1 MTLYNSEWILKPL
14 SELCEIVI
22 GRTPSRSKPEYWGK
36 GYEWLSI
43 SDMNEKKYISV
54 TKETITDEG
63 ASLCKDKLLSINTV
77 VFSFKLSIGK
87 VSILDAPMYTNEAIV
102 GLPIKDP
109 SLLYTDYL
117 YYVLKTLD
125 VSSKTDRAV
134 MGATLNKKKLE
145 QIKIPLPPLEEQK
158 RIAKILDKADEIRHK
173 RKESIRL
180 TDELLRSTFLDMFGD
195 IEGKKWILFTVE
207 DIIKQ
212 RRNSIRTGPFGS
224 KLLHSEFV
232 DEGIAVLGIDN
243 AVQNTF
249 KWAKPRFITE
259 EKYAQLKRFTVYPDD
274 VLITIMGTCG
284 RCAIVPSD
292 CPKAINTKHLCCI
305 TLDQTKCLP
314 QFLHSYFLIHPEAQK
329 YLKMDA
335 KGAIM
340 DGLNMTIIKK
350 LPVPLVPIDLQKDY
364 QKIYQKY
371 EKFKN
376 QLQSYYQESENLF
389 NSLLQRAFKGEL

>member
-145 QIKIPLPPLEEQK
+145 QIKIPLPPLEKQK

-173 RKESIRL
+173 RKESISL

-329 YLKMDA
+329 YLKMNA

-340 DGLNMTIIKK
+340 DELNMTIIKK

>member
-145 QIKIPLPPLEEQK
+145 QVKIPLPPLEEQK

-329 YLKMDA
+329 YLKMNA

>member
-195 IEGKKWILFTVE
+195 IVGKNWILFTVE

-329 YLKMDA
+329 YLKMNA

-364 QKIYQKY
+364 QKKV
-371 EKFKN
+371 K
-376 QLQSYYQESENLF
+376 QLLKQS
-389 NSLLQRAFKGEL
+389 KK

>member
-158 RIAKILDKADEIRHK
+158 RISKILDKADEIRHK

-180 TDELLRSTFLDMFGD
+180 TDELLRSTFL
-195 IEGKKWILFTVE
+195 
-207 DIIKQ
+207 
-212 RRNSIRTGPFGS
+212 
-224 KLLHSEFV
+224 
-232 DEGIAVLGIDN
+232 
-243 AVQNTF
+243 
-249 KWAKPRFITE
+249 
-259 EKYAQLKRFTVYPDD
+259 
-274 VLITIMGTCG
+274 
-284 RCAIVPSD
+284 
-292 CPKAINTKHLCCI
+292 
-305 TLDQTKCLP
+305 LD
-314 QFLHSYFLIHPEAQK
+314 F
-329 YLKMDA
+329 
-335 KGAIM
+335 
-340 DGLNMTIIKK
+340 
-350 LPVPLVPIDLQKDY
+350 
-364 QKIYQKY
+364 
-371 EKFKN
+371 
-376 QLQSYYQESENLF
+376 
-389 NSLLQRAFKGEL
+389 R

>member
-1 MTLYNSEWILKPL
+1 
-14 SELCEIVI
+14 
-22 GRTPSRSKPEYWGK
+22 
-36 GYEWLSI
+36 
-43 SDMNEKKYISV
+43 
-54 TKETITDEG
+54 
-63 ASLCKDKLLSINTV
+63 
-77 VFSFKLSIGK
+77 
-87 VSILDAPMYTNEAIV
+87 
-102 GLPIKDP
+102 
-109 SLLYTDYL
+109 
-117 YYVLKTLD
+117 
-125 VSSKTDRAV
+125 
-134 MGATLNKKKLE
+134 
-145 QIKIPLPPLEEQK
+145 
-158 RIAKILDKADEIRHK
+158 
-173 RKESIRL
+173 
-180 TDELLRSTFLDMFGD
+180 MFGD

-329 YLKMDA
+329 YLKMNA

>member
-329 YLKMDA
+329 YLKMNA

>member
-1 MTLYNSEWILKPL
+1 MLKPL

-329 YLKMDA
+329 YLKMNA

>member
-1 MTLYNSEWILKPL
+1 
-14 SELCEIVI
+14 
-22 GRTPSRSKPEYWGK
+22 
-36 GYEWLSI
+36 
-43 SDMNEKKYISV
+43 MNEKKYISV

-158 RIAKILDKADEIRHK
+158 RIDKILDKADEIRHK

-329 YLKMDA
+329 YLKMNA

>member
-36 GYEWLSI
+36 EYEWLSI

-145 QIKIPLPPLEEQK
+145 QIKIPLPPLEKQK

-329 YLKMDA
+329 YLKMNA

>member
-77 VFSFKLSIGK
+77 VFSFKLSICK

-329 YLKMDA
+329 YLKMNA